1 PDHVRL
7 MTAFFPPESLPCR
20 AAACLQTALYVDES
34 ATAKSFWADVVND
47 GCPGTLDPRNFVVQ
61 TKL

>member
-1 PDHVRL
+1 MARQAAFDKVLKRL
-7 MTAFFPPESLPCR
+7 SSLRRP
-20 AAACLQTALYVDES
+20 LSALYVDES